1 MECPHAAG
9 HHRDVDSFSILPLS
23 SRGANIERAQLRC
36 SFQAVTLRQATALA
50 VELRAMAA
58 STPRVRSVAAA
69 PSQLRCWIV
78 TATTLP
84 MPMPLTL
91 TVLRRWE
98 AELLAIEQRWSG
110 CCFLGWRTS
119 TTPPDRPVVP
129 GEQRERAGAGEMSS
143 PRPSESAGTNSQ
155 TSQRQLVIASLL
167 RHPSGPSGPYAAG
180 VPRGAARR

>member
-1 MECPHAAG
+1 MECPPAGG

-23 SRGANIERAQLRC
+23 SRGANIERVQLLC
-36 SFQAVTLRQATALA
+36 SFQAVTLRQAAALA

-58 STPRVRSVAAA
+58 STPRVRSVAAG
-69 PSQLRCWIV
+69 PLKLRCWIV

-84 MPMPLTL
+84 MPLTM

-110 CCFLGWRTS
+110 CCFLGWRTW
-119 TTPPDRPVVP
+119 TAPPDRPVAP
-129 GEQRERAGAGEMSS
+129 AEQRTHARAGEVSS
-143 PRPSESAGTNSQ
+143 AQPSGSAGTNSQ
-155 TSQRQLVIASLL
+155 TSQRQMVIASLL
-167 RHPSGPSGPYAAG
+167 RRPSGPSGPYAAG

>member
-1 MECPHAAG
+1 MECPHGRG

-23 SRGANIERAQLRC
+23 SRGANTERVQLRC
-36 SFQAVTLRQATALA
+36 SFQAATLRQAAALA

-58 STPRVRSVAAA
+58 STPRVRSVAAV
-69 PSQLRCWIV
+69 PSQPRCWIV
-78 TATTLP
+78 TATTL
-84 MPMPLTL
+84 PMPLTL

-98 AELLAIEQRWSG
+98 AELVAIEQRCSG

-119 TTPPDRPVVP
+119 TTPPDRSVVP
-129 GEQRERAGAGEMSS
+129 GEQRERAGAGEVSS